1 MTMRTLLR
9 DKQACLA
16 CVEGSPAA
24 VAVHNKPEWLSLFA
38 DCAVVEDPV
47 GSRPQINLADDSGQ
61 SPLSQFYETFIA
73 ANDIRFDVDYD
84 VVCAGAVVRDL
95 DIEIRMSEKV
105 KVRVPMHLLYE
116 LTTENGEVRIKRL
129 AAHWELKPMLRQ
141 QMQYGLASAVA
152 GVSSFWRMLRHM
164 GLSGLSGF
172 LQARETV
179 GEAGKAKVEAFV
191 SAFNQKQNRA
201 LERLFTDD
209 GLLAWPYGHD
219 ARVAFWAMP
228 PGTLRVEKLLSA
240 GRVTTATVYYKEGE
254 VEKRGV
260 AIFHF
265 DRRNLLIRNAQLYME
280 LGD

>member
-1 MTMRTLLR
+1 MRSLLR

-47 GSRPQINLADDSGQ
+47 GSRPQINLPDDSGQ

-95 DIEIRMSEKV
+95 DIEIRMSDKV
-105 KVRVPMHLLYE
+105 RVRVPMHLLYE

-179 GEAGKAKVEAFV
+179 GEAGKEKVEAFV

-219 ARVAFWAMP
+219 TRVAFWVTP

-280 LGD
+280 PGD

>member
-1 MTMRTLLR
+1 MRTLLR

-47 GSRPQINLADDSGQ
+47 GSRPQINLPDDSGQ
-61 SPLSQFYETFIA
+61 SPLDQFYETFIA

-95 DIEIRMSEKV
+95 DIEIRMSDKV
-105 KVRVPMHLLYE
+105 RVRVPMHLLYE

-179 GEAGKAKVEAFV
+179 GEAGKEKVEAFV

-219 ARVAFWAMP
+219 TRVAFWAMP

-265 DRRNLLIRNAQLYME
+265 DRRNLLIRNAQLFME
-280 LGD
+280 LRD